1 MAAPRRHL
9 ALVCF
14 LHQAWRDTLDQAVDM
29 YGKLLDRSRKLVEH
43 RLDEKL
49 KAQRHA
55 VDRIVQRYRDIG
67 AVLLDPGVG
76 DTELRPRLLAVVSEN
91 ELLEDQ
97 TDLARWTRGDRR
109 ARFEETAER
118 HNAMSRFAAPFLSR
132 MNFLDEHGDG
142 ASPTLEAVR
151 TYREIRS
158 SGRRTMPPDAPMDFA
173 PKALVPL
180 IRREGV
186 IDRRRWES
194 ALFLKVHDEV
204 RAGNLAIDGAKNF
217 GRFESFFLPEPQ
229 WQRASEAFWART
241 GFPAEPSSAAQQL
254 RARLSAAFDRFLE
267 DVPRNRQVSFDDDGW
282 RLKTDRAE
290 QLDPEQLHYP
300 TFRAMGLC
308 IATGV
313 VEAGCRNIVGARLK
327 RSGMHWTVDGANA
340 IIALRCSILGNR
352 FDDFSERL
360 RRLLGTQSSRGIM
373 TLSQI

>member
-1 MAAPRRHL
+1 
-9 ALVCF
+9 
-14 LHQAWRDTLDQAVDM
+14 M
-29 YGKLLDRSRKLVEH
+29 YGKLLERSRKLVEH

-97 TDLARWTRGDRR
+97 TDLVRWTRGDRR

-118 HNAMSRFAAPFLSR
+118 HNGMSRF
-132 MNFLDEHGDG
+132 
-142 ASPTLEAVR
+142 
-151 TYREIRS
+151 
-158 SGRRTMPPDAPMDFA
+158 
-173 PKALVPL
+173 
-180 IRREGV
+180 
-186 IDRRRWES
+186 
-194 ALFLKVHDEV
+194 
-204 RAGNLAIDGAKNF
+204 
-217 GRFESFFLPEPQ
+217 
-229 WQRASEAFWART
+229 
-241 GFPAEPSSAAQQL
+241 

-340 IIALRCSILGNR
+340 IIALRCSILSNR

-360 RRLLGTQSSRGIM
+360 RRLLRTQNSRGIM

>member
-1 MAAPRRHL
+1 M
-9 ALVCF
+9 
-14 LHQAWRDTLDQAVDM
+14 
-29 YGKLLDRSRKLVEH
+29 
-43 RLDEKL
+43 
-49 KAQRHA
+49 
-55 VDRIVQRYRDIG
+55 
-67 AVLLDPGVG
+67 
-76 DTELRPRLLAVVSEN
+76 SEN

-118 HNAMSRFAAPFLSR
+118 HNGMSRFAAPFLSR

-180 IRREGV
+180 IRREGA

-194 ALFLKVHDEV
+194 ALFLKVRDEV

-241 GFPAEPSSAAQQL
+241 GFPSEPSAAAQQL
-254 RARLSAAFDRFLE
+254 RARLSAAFDRFLK

-290 QLDPEQLHYP
+290 QLDPEQLANLAELHRWLDARRRSIRLADLLIEVENDLRFSAHFLQQGEKQSDTGEVCALLAAILAHGCNLGLYTMEKLAP
-300 TFRAMGLC
+300 GIPYRKLRHVSDWRLVEENQRAALASIVHGISRLD
-308 IATGV
+308 AT
-313 VEAGCRNIVGARLK
+313 ARW
-327 RSGMHWTVDGANA
+327 GDGRTSA
-340 IIALRCSILGNR
+340 S
-352 FDDFSERL
+352 
-360 RRLLGTQSSRGIM
+360 
-373 TLSQI
+373 